1 MSKYTKKFK
10 YKKDKEAEQT
20 IQISKPLHRPG
31 NNLTKPLFV
40 TQLRPIIWT
49 AVYSKEKKIN
59 LWICMIGLNI

>member
-1 MSKYTKKFK
+1 MLFLKSKKSRHCDLWKKTSRTMSKYTKKFK

-40 TQLRPIIWT
+40 TQLRPII
-49 AVYSKEKKIN
+49 
-59 LWICMIGLNI
+59 